1 MTRFEYDD
9 HYITNI
15 IDPRGVNVSRNI
27 YDDNGRL
34 IKTIDSDGNEI
45 AYDHDIDGRQ
55 EVITDRNGN
64 ITLYVYDDNGN
75 VLSQTDPN
83 GNTVKNTYDPNG
95 NLDKT
100 IDALGNVTDYGYSES
115 GDLLTLTDAEGH
127 TVNNSYNSKGQLT
140 SINAMGINTITVAYD
155 DKGNTASTTDAL
167 GNDIDYSYDSKGQ
180 LTSVTDEIGS
190 YMNMTYDSNGNVISA
205 TNGAGTT
212 TQFTYDTD
220 GNCTSKTLTY
230 TSEEGVKSVT
240 ENYFYDAA
248 GNLIK
253 IIDSE
258 GNVTAT
264 EYNSMGKVSSATD
277 EKGRKTSYD
286 YDDFGNLVKITYPDN
301 TTETFTYDR
310 EGNNLSATDRMGR
323 TVTMKYDKV
332 GNLVSKTYPNGAG
345 VSYVYD
351 ANYNLVSE
359 TSASG
364 GVTCYEYDKIGRNTA
379 IIDALGNRIKTTYP
393 NGTSVSSVYDARGRV
408 TRQTDQHGYNTYY
421 VYDGADRL
429 IRVTNAQGVSTSYAY
444 DEVGNM
450 TSVTDGNGN
459 VTSYAYDEFGRVIKT
474 TNALGNSAYTT
485 YDKSGNVLTSTDYAG
500 NITSYVY
507 DSLNRLSSKTNND
520 GTVNYTYTADG
531 KISTV
536 TDSTGTTMFT
546 YDLMDGLTR
555 VDYSDGNYVSYS
567 YDNACRLTSVTTPF
581 GTTAYEYDLLDRLTR
596 VVDRNGYATVYEYDA
611 NGNRTAVH
619 YANGFTT
626 TYDYDLLNRLVC
638 EKTIDSKDNVV
649 VQYIYTLGVAGE
661 RKSVTE
667 LDRTVE
673 YSYDSLYRLT
683 SETITE
689 GEKVTAYTY
698 AYDNVSNR
706 ILKTVNGEE
715 TVYTYNALNQLVSEN
730 DIVYEYDLNGNTVR
744 IISPS
749 KSALY
754 VYNAENRLVR
764 ATVQSGNNVSV
775 EEYKYDYA
783 GNRIAKSSEGEYT
796 KYLLDINGELTYV
809 LAEMN
814 FDNTEKCY
822 YTRGDELISQER
834 DGKKSYY
841 VYDGHGSVRALAD
854 ENGKVTDKYVYDAF
868 GNLIS
873 SYGSTKNDFLFCGEQ
888 FDPVTGLYYL
898 RARYMNPSVGRFITM
913 DSYEG
918 SIDDPVSLHKYLYAN
933 ANPVSNSDPSG
944 YNTMADFETATGIQ
958 GILRQ
963 IATPNPKALLDL
975 VGGIIDVG
983 RDVIS
988 TIRDG
993 REKHLDTKKIA
1004 INVAA
1009 GLITS
1014 LATNLSC
1021 LITQFFPPVG
1031 YILMGVAAIV
1041 VGLVAA
1047 YNFAEGNTGMG
1058 IAQVINLVTIVFS
1071 MFNPTCFTGDTEVYT
1086 DSGLV
1091 CIEDIEVGDKVWAYN
1106 PETGETELKEVLN
1119 VWVKETDEILHVS
1132 TSDGETIDTTTNHP
1146 FYVEEKGW
1154 VAAGDLVVGDTLV
1167 TVDGDEVE
1175 ITDLQLEKLAEPI
1188 LVYNLEVEDFHTYFV
1203 GEYGVLVHNK
1213 YHKHHSDPKY
1223 LGGSPKQPLTDVPD
1237 SVHYKI
1243 HAAIDKVFPRQK
1255 GKAYYDE
1262 LVKNDPK
1269 YNDKIKETLEKI
1281 YKEFSNECPTLL
1293 EDFAKNFK
1301 NR

>member
-1 MTRFEYDD
+1 
-9 HYITNI
+9 
-15 IDPRGVNVSRNI
+15 
-27 YDDNGRL
+27 
-34 IKTIDSDGNEI
+34 
-45 AYDHDIDGRQ
+45 
-55 EVITDRNGN
+55 
-64 ITLYVYDDNGN
+64 
-75 VLSQTDPN
+75 
-83 GNTVKNTYDPNG
+83 
-95 NLDKT
+95 
-100 IDALGNVTDYGYSES
+100 
-115 GDLLTLTDAEGH
+115 
-127 TVNNSYNSKGQLT
+127 
-140 SINAMGINTITVAYD
+140 
-155 DKGNTASTTDAL
+155 
-167 GNDIDYSYDSKGQ
+167 
-180 LTSVTDEIGS
+180 
-190 YMNMTYDSNGNVISA
+190 
-205 TNGAGTT
+205 
-212 TQFTYDTD
+212 
-220 GNCTSKTLTY
+220 
-230 TSEEGVKSVT
+230 
-240 ENYFYDAA
+240 
-248 GNLIK
+248 
-253 IIDSE
+253 
-258 GNVTAT
+258 
-264 EYNSMGKVSSATD
+264 
-277 EKGRKTSYD
+277 
-286 YDDFGNLVKITYPDN
+286 
-301 TTETFTYDR
+301 
-310 EGNNLSATDRMGR
+310 
-323 TVTMKYDKV
+323 
-332 GNLVSKTYPNGAG
+332 
-345 VSYVYD
+345 
-351 ANYNLVSE
+351 
-359 TSASG
+359 
-364 GVTCYEYDKIGRNTA
+364 
-379 IIDALGNRIKTTYP
+379 
-393 NGTSVSSVYDARGRV
+393 
-408 TRQTDQHGYNTYY
+408 
-421 VYDGADRL
+421 
-429 IRVTNAQGVSTSYAY
+429 
-444 DEVGNM
+444 
-450 TSVTDGNGN
+450 
-459 VTSYAYDEFGRVIKT
+459 
-474 TNALGNSAYTT
+474 
-485 YDKSGNVLTSTDYAG
+485 
-500 NITSYVY
+500 
-507 DSLNRLSSKTNND
+507 
-520 GTVNYTYTADG
+520 
-531 KISTV
+531 
-536 TDSTGTTMFT
+536 
-546 YDLMDGLTR
+546 MDGLTR
-555 VDYSDGNYVSYS
+555 VDYPDGNYVAYG
-567 YDNACRLTSVTTPF
+567 YDNACRLTKVTTPF
-581 GTTAYEYDLLDRLTR
+581 GSTSYEYDLLDRLTR

-626 TYDYDLLNRLVC
+626 TYDYDLLNRLIRQETVD
-638 EKTIDSKDNVV
+638 IDGDIV
-649 VQYIYTLGVAGE
+649 VQYIYTIGVAGE

-673 YSYDSLYRLT
+673 YTYDSLYRLT

-689 GEKVTAYTY
+689 GEKTTVYTY

-744 IISPS
+744 MTSPS

-754 VYNAENRLVR
+754 VYNAENRLIR

-796 KYLLDINGELTYV
+796 KYLLDVNGELTYV

-814 FDNTEKCY
+814 YDGTEKCF
-822 YTRGDELISQER
+822 YTRGNELISQER

-854 ENGKVTDKYVYDAF
+854 DSGNVTDKYVYDAF

-873 SYGSTKNDFLFCGEQ
+873 SVGSTKNDFLFCGEQ

-918 SIDDPVSLHKYLYAN
+918 SIDDPVSLHKYLYAD

-944 YNTMADFETATGIQ
+944 YNTVAELETATGIQ
-958 GILRQ
+958 GVLRQ

-993 REKHLDTKKIA
+993 KEKNLDTKDIA

-1154 VAAGDLVVGDTLV
+1154 VAAGDLEVGDTLV
-1167 TVDGDEVE
+1167 TADGDEVE
-1175 ITDLQLEKLAEPI
+1175 VTDLELEKLAEPI
-1188 LVYNLEVEDFHTYFV
+1188 TVFNLEVEDFHTYFV

-1223 LGGSPKQPLTDVPD
+1223 LGGNPKQPLTDVPD